1 MDERPILVVE
11 DNEVNAM
18 LVGKI
23 LKHVKRTGIFHVNG
37 EDALAWCEENLP
49 ALILMD
55 VSLPGIDGL
64 EVTRRLR
71 EKSEFDNI
79 PIVALTAHALR
90 GWEEK
95 SREAGCNDYLSKPV
109 RPRDLVDCIKRHLS

>member
-1 MDERPILVVE
+1 MDDRPVLVVE

-23 LKHVKRTGIFHVNG
+23 LTHLGYPAVFQDNG
-37 EDALAWCEENLP
+37 EDAVTWCASNIP

-71 EKSEFDNI
+71 Q
-79 PIVALTAHALR
+79 
-90 GWEEK
+90 
-95 SREAGCNDYLSKPV
+95 
-109 RPRDLVDCIKRHLS
+109 RP